1 MNEDDFIEHDDDT
14 PSKSQRKRDMHA
26 LRDMGERLL
35 ELPEAHVK
43 ELLPSNIM
51 EALTACRKITKGNA
65 RKRQMQYVGKLL
77 RQVETDKIKALLDRF
92 DASSQEHVN
101 KFHKLERWRERLISQ
116 DDSVLAEIF
125 NDTPT
130 IDRQHLRQLVRA
142 AINEKEQDKS
152 PQIQFRKL
160 FQYLKSFEIQ
170 TESSAVNDTVK
181 D

>member
-1 MNEDDFIEHDDDT
+1 MAGLVTRYRPCPSTHTDPEARNLNPMNEDDFIEHDDDT

-77 RQVETDKIKALLDRF
+77 RQV
-92 DASSQEHVN
+92 
-101 KFHKLERWRERLISQ
+101 
-116 DDSVLAEIF
+116 
-125 NDTPT
+125 
-130 IDRQHLRQLVRA
+130 
-142 AINEKEQDKS
+142 
-152 PQIQFRKL
+152 
-160 FQYLKSFEIQ
+160 
-170 TESSAVNDTVK
+170 
-181 D
+181 